1 MTTITPAS
9 EGADQLGL
17 PWDLTEWVS
26 AEDLLRWIDEDVAT
40 LDWNNPTLV
49 AFLQAHP
56 DFKPKAMLRLLTFAY
71 ATGFYSSEDIVQNSY
86 RDKNFFSICEDGVP
100 RSKEIIAFR
109 RENRALLKWFLVQL
123 FKRALR
129 VKFNLG
135 DFLVPP
141 GLKQR
146 LAEAAVT
153 RVDIARH
160 LDRGEQS
167 F

>member
-56 DFKPKAMLRLLTFAY
+56 DFFITHTHLLADLVVPHESGGAVSLIERQVAVLR
-71 ATGFYSSEDIVQNSY
+71 DQN
-86 RDKNFFSICEDGVP
+86 RQV
-100 RSKEIIAFR
+100 R
-109 RENRALLKWFLVQL
+109 RELADLVQ
-123 FKRALR
+123 
-129 VKFNLG
+129 
-135 DFLVPP
+135 
-141 GLKQR
+141 
-146 LAEAAVT
+146 
-153 RVDIARH
+153 IARVQTP
-160 LDRGEQS
+160 LISDLQS
-167 F
+167 AWGDIKRIVDEE